1 MQKRTKKWGIAAVI
15 ATSIAATALWVQ
27 AGSNEESQIRQRL
40 TQAVPKANIVS
51 VTASPI
57 AGVYAVELDGG
68 TIYASADGQYLI
80 QGDMLQVKGKEVV
93 NITDQAKSK
102 QRLVLLKGID
112 KRDEIIF
119 PAKGKAKAVITV
131 FTDTDCGYCRKLHAE
146 VPAMN
151 AKGIEVRYLAY
162 PRDLPRVGANA
173 GTGARMTEIWCS
185 ANPAQ
190 ALTLAK
196 QGRPVAAGKADC
208 KAPIAEQFALGRKMG
223 VTGTPAV
230 FSEKGEQLGGYITAD
245 RAATLLGLN

>member
-1 MQKRTKKWGIAAVI
+1 MQKRTKKWGIVAVV

-40 TQAVPKANIVS
+40 TLAVPQAKIVS

-57 AGVYAVELDGG
+57 AGVYAVELEGG
-68 TIYASADGQYLI
+68 TLYASADGQYVI
-80 QGDMLQVKGKEVV
+80 QGEMLQIKGKEIV
-93 NITDQAKSK
+93 NITDQGKSK
-102 QRLVLLKGID
+102 QRLALLKGID

-131 FTDTDCGYCRKLHAE
+131 FTDVDCGYCRKLHAE

-190 ALTLAK
+190 ALTFAK